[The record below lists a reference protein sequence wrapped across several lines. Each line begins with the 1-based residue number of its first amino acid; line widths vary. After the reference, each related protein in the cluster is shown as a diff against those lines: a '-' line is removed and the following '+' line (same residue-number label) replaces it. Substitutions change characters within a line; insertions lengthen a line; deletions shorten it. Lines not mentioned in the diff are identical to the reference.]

1 MAAATILDQ
10 VDFHQP
16 GMEVVTLT
24 VSDGETYTSK
34 KFGTIRAA
42 FATGNT
48 DSDAALNV
56 TFTGAVATVNWA
68 AVTDKPLTLVLI
80 GNPGN

>member
-1 MAAATILDQ
+1 MVAATVLDQ
-10 VDFHQP
+10 IDFHQP
-16 GMEVVTLT
+16 GLEVVTLT

-34 KFGTIRAA
+34 KFKVIRGALA
-42 FATGNT
+42 MGNT

-56 TFTGAVATVNWA
+56 TFSGAVATVNWA
-68 AVTDKPLTLVLI
+68 SISDKPLTLLLF